1 MKNKA
6 ILVVYGIGGHKEQ
19 MRRLLKLLDIRNST
33 NNIKLV
39 ALCEKY
45 ACLEVI
51 DDCIEIPD
59 MRDKYHRE
67 KVFIDA
73 PYSFFVS
80 MFSIFRILKKYDIDY
95 MISSGPGL
103 VIPVAILFRIL
114 NKKVIFIE
122 TWSRYNTKSITG
134 NIMHKISNKFYVQN
148 EDLMELYENAIYS
161 GRL

>member
-6 ILVVYGIGGHKEQ
+6 ILVVYGVGGHKEQ
-19 MRRLLKLLDIRNST
+19 MRRLLKLL
-33 NNIKLV
+33 NIKERANHVKLV
-39 ALCEKY
+39 ALCEKS
-45 ACLEVI
+45 ACLEEI
-51 DDCIEIPD
+51 DECIVVPD
-59 MRDKYHRE
+59 MRDKYH
-67 KVFIDA
+67 KKKIFIDA

-80 MFSIFRILKKYDIDY
+80 IFSIFKILKRYNIDY

-103 VIPVAILFRIL
+103 VIPAAILFRIL

-134 NIMHKISNKFYVQN
+134 NIMSKISNKFYVQN
-148 EDLMELYENAIYS
+148 ETLLELYENAIYS